1 MILARKNYIIGQGV
15 LIACAA
21 MGRAAFVVYLLA
33 ILGGQKLQRF
43 ILISLAVLELIFN
56 LIAIILIFG
65 GCTPPDVLWDHTVVG
80 RCWPADIQVNYG
92 YFQSSM
98 WTLLFLNILSTNA
111 KNSR

>member
-56 LIAIILIFG
+56 LITIILIFG
-65 GCTPPDVLWDHTVVG
+65 GCTPPDVLWDHTIVG

-98 WTLLFLNILSTNA
+98 STLLFLHILSTNA
-111 KNSR
+111 KNSL